1 MLQEFTSICTAVKF
15 NKEELKLATFKNL
28 AGDDIDIICQA
39 IASSETT
46 VTTVNTILEGHFQA
60 SKNTDKMTV
69 NFRQAKQRA
78 GEGIEAFVIRLRTLA
93 ADCEFDKNFDNE
105 VKLQLAVGALDT
117 RILQK
122 LMASSV
128 DLKTLYAFA
137 RDLEVAKADSREI
150 AATAASSAHQH

>member
-1 MLQEFTSICTAVKF
+1 
-15 NKEELKLATFKNL
+15 L
-28 AGDDIDIICQA
+28 AGDDIDTICQA
-39 IASSETT
+39 IASSEIK
-46 VTTVNTILEGHFQA
+46 VTAVNKILEGHFQA

-69 NFRQAKQRA
+69 NLRQAKQRA

-128 DLKTLYAFA
+128 DLKTLYSFA
-137 RDLEVAKADSREI
+137 RYLEVAKTDSREI